1 MLWPS
6 FWNPL
11 SLLLYYYYETAFNR
25 PTQRETIRQREL
37 FKSEIRVERKR
48 VSPQTMTMAQNWVSS
63 FQTLKFAADI
73 SDFKTYF
80 FLIMNLWIFL
90 LVGQAIRQSRQQI
103 EKGALRKRPSKATE
117 RCSCLLLFLSCC
129 LFGSRDLREF
139 ATGLSPQ
146 ITIQFSFCFPFLA
159 LLPRWQKTCFLKND
173 RGRSQHKS
181 KASKARSQY
190 TPFRVWTSG
199 EHY

>member
-6 FWNPL
+6 FQNPL
-11 SLLLYYYYETAFNR
+11 SLVLYQTAFNSGKLSAER
-25 PTQRETIRQREL
+25 SFSKAKYEL
-37 FKSEIRVERKR
+37 KGNGFLL
-48 VSPQTMTMAQNWVSS
+48 MTMAQNWVSS

-90 LVGQAIRQSRQQI
+90 LVVGQAIRQATNR
-103 EKGALRKRPSKATE
+103 KGEGPKKKARALQLLATQ
-117 RCSCLLLFLSCC
+117 FLSCC

-159 LLPRWQKTCFLKND
+159 LLPRWQKT
-173 RGRSQHKS
+173 
-181 KASKARSQY
+181 
-190 TPFRVWTSG
+190 
-199 EHY
+199 